1 MTDIIETLKL
11 EHRQIVAALDRLKN
25 TGKESHFRVE
35 LYKDILRKYILHTAK
50 ELRLIYKHVLI
61 ISDDRTSAIDNI
73 LKANEKVIS
82 ILDRI
87 IDEKDE
93 KEDDH
98 EKIKNLLMARITI
111 EEEDVFPEYE
121 KLKISKA
128 GVPS

>member
-1 MTDIIETLKL
+1 M
-11 EHRQIVAALDRLKN
+11 
-25 TGKESHFRVE
+25 
-35 LYKDILRKYILHTAK
+35 HTAK